1 MLESGFGRRF
11 DGNFMKGTNPVMT
24 NDAKAK
30 ELHDR
35 ATRGKALTADEQVQL
50 QAWYSEQDQAEFQQ
64 LRLSASATD
73 DAELPDKIASTLNH
87 IAATTAQ
94 IQKLAGENEALRR
107 ENHTLRSQL
116 ADQPLLQHA

>member
-1 MLESGFGRRF
+1 
-11 DGNFMKGTNPVMT
+11 MT
-24 NDAKAK
+24 NDAKAR

-35 ATRGKALTADEQVQL
+35 ATRGEALTADEQVQL

-73 DAELPDKIASTLNH
+73 DAELATKIAATLNQ

-94 IQKLAGENEALRR
+94 IQNLTNENEALRR
-107 ENHTLRSQL
+107 ENLILRRQL
-116 ADQPLLQHA
+116 TEQPLLQHA